1 MKTLI
6 DQRLLVAFALL
17 APLLATTRASE
28 IGDEIADQVDV
39 ATWRHYLDDLLYTH
53 AGNNR
58 GIAGAH
64 HNLARENIV
73 STFESFGL
81 PVERHQFIYASQ
93 TYQNIIATKIGR
105 LYPDQIFV
113 VGAHYDS
120 VNNGGAD
127 DDGSGVASLMELAR
141 IFSQYDTASTIKFC
155 AWDAEEVGLR
165 GSTAYVGERRDQ
177 LVRAMIQIDMIAH
190 DAGANRQDIYA
201 SATALAL
208 RDGLVAAFPLY
219 GRGQGVQTNPYAG
232 FSDHA
237 PFDGAQYPAICFV
250 EDNYQAN
257 SCYHQPC
264 DNVDN
269 PNYIHYDFA
278 ANLVRV
284 VGGYLADNALAM
296 HADDCDNDGTP
307 DSAEIAADPSLDC
320 NGNGVLDACEP
331 GTNADCNANGTR
343 DLCDIALGAST
354 DLERNGIPDECQAT
368 RLVPSQYPTI
378 QAAIN
383 ASVHGDTILV
393 APGTYSGAGNVNL
406 NFAGKAITL
415 RSEAGA
421 ATTIIQAASGSRG
434 FVFTSGEDRRS
445 IVDGF
450 TIRGGSVSLGGGIS
464 CTGSS
469 PLFRDCI
476 ITGNNGLTGGGG
488 GVYLTRRS
496 RPIFA
501 NCSITGNTTT
511 GAGGGLKCSLGSS
524 PLFINTIIAGNTA
537 ANGGAIHS
545 ELTSKPTLRGCTIAR
560 NTATN
565 RGGAFYQISGSTAD
579 NSHPLLENSIV
590 WGNTAAAGQGPGIY
604 AGGGTYITARFC
616 DVQGGQAG
624 IVGGGGVAAWQ
635 NCIDA
640 DPAFVD
646 AAAGDYA
653 LLETSPCIDAAS
665 NSLVGIDAGDVDF
678 DGDGGEIVPIDRAG
692 ARRFADRAATPD
704 TGEGTAPI
712 VDMGAFE
719 FVLPCPAD
727 LDGSG
732 DIGITDLSILLSH
745 FGDTQATAADGDL
758 DGDADVDITDLSL
771 ILAAFGAA
779 CP

>member
-141 IFSQYDTASTIKFC
+141 IFSQYDTAYTIKFC

-165 GSTAYVGERRDQ
+165 GSSAYVGERRDQ

-284 VGGYLADNALAM
+284 VGGYLADHALAM

-307 DSAEIAADPSLDC
+307 DSTEIAADPTLDC

-343 DLCDIALGAST
+343 DLCDIASGAST

-565 RGGAFYQISGSTAD
+565 RGGAFYQLSGSTAD

-624 IVGGGGVAAWQ
+624 IAGGGGVAAWQ

-745 FGDTQATAADGDL
+745 FGDTQAIAADGDL